1 MKSGRFAYTPVEKR
15 SDKEVFQK
23 LPGKTFFMNP
33 QSISMG
39 FYHNR
44 SHALYWEIEVL
55 DDPLTYILVGIDFDR
70 IRLTLSSLYENDTDK
85 SGRHSYN
92 PILIVMILQLKHW
105 YNPSGPKIERYRVE
119 VKVLRIPHYY
129 FGEHT
134 AQNFARVLDKDL
146 TLYIPG
152 SLMVSLHIAS
162 E

>member
-1 MKSGRFAYTPVEKR
+1 
-15 SDKEVFQK
+15 
-23 LPGKTFFMNP
+23 MNP

-105 YNPSGPKIERYRVE
+105 YNPSGPKIERYRL
-119 VKVLRIPHYY
+119 K
-129 FGEHT
+129 
-134 AQNFARVLDKDL
+134 
-146 TLYIPG
+146 
-152 SLMVSLHIAS
+152 
-162 E
+162 